1 MIAKAKL
8 IKVSLVWIVNL
19 PMAAIDFLLGLTVGI
34 GIYFGQQYRFKKQLK
49 NTLKSYGTGEDEKIS
64 LPLHSLIRRELAD
77 LNRQRKKLEKNKK
90 AWQELIEQ
98 APIGYLQVDSE
109 NQLLGCNQT
118 AKDLLKI
125 DPKRSQRVRLLLE
138 LVRSYDLDRLIE
150 ETRRSACPQQKEW
163 IFYFTRYVS
172 PEDDESQIITADSG
186 KRIVES
192 IALKGYSFP
201 LANQQ
206 VGVFIK
212 NRQPLV
218 ELSRSRERTF
228 SDLTHELRTPLTSI
242 SLVAENLQQRLQDPE
257 RRWVTQML
265 KETNRLIELVQEWL
279 DITQL
284 QAAPER
290 NLKYEE
296 IVIQDLIESVWLTL
310 EPIANRKQVI
320 MSYSGNSTITIEGD
334 RSRLTQVFLNL
345 LDNAIKHNS
354 LQQEITVRVSSI
366 KQSDDNPS
374 AKIKIDIVDSGTGF
388 DADDLP
394 YIFER
399 LYRGDKS
406 RTREQDNSSS
416 LDGSGLGLAIVEQ
429 IVRAHGGA
437 IAAKNH
443 PVTQG
448 AWVEIIL
455 PLKKP

>member
-1 MIAKAKL
+1 
-8 IKVSLVWIVNL
+8 
-19 PMAAIDFLLGLTVGI
+19 MAAIDFLLGLTVGI
-34 GIYFGQQYRFKKQLK
+34 GIYFGQQYRFKKQLR

-77 LNRQRKKLEKNKK
+77 LSSQRKKLEKNKQ

-109 NQLLGCNQT
+109 NQLLGCNQV

-125 DPKRSQRVRLLLE
+125 DARRSQRVRLLLE
-138 LVRSYDLDRLIE
+138 LVRSHDLDRLIE
-150 ETRRSACPQQKEW
+150 KTRRSASPQQREW
-163 IFYFTRYVS
+163 IFYFTRYVLA
-172 PEDDESQIITADSG
+172 EDTESQATATG
-186 KRIVES
+186 LGRRIVES
-192 IALKGYSFP
+192 IALKGYGFP
-201 LANQQ
+201 LSNRQ
-206 VGVFIK
+206 VGVFLE

-242 SLVAENLQQRLQDPE
+242 SLVAENLQRRLQDPE

-265 KETNRLIELVQEWL
+265 EETNRLIELVQEWL
-279 DITQL
+279 DLTQL

-290 NLKYEE
+290 NIKYEQ
-296 IVIQDLIESVWLTL
+296 IIIHDLIESVWLTL
-310 EPIANRKQVI
+310 EPIANRKQVA
-320 MSYSGNSTITIEGD
+320 MSYSGDPSIAIEGD

-354 LQQEITVRVSSI
+354 LQQEISVRVSSI
-366 KQSDDNPS
+366 EQSDRDSS
-374 AKIKIDIVDSGTGF
+374 AKIKIDIIDSGTGF

-406 RTREQDNSSS
+406 RTRERDHNFS

-429 IVRAHGGA
+429 IVRAHNGA

-443 PVTQG
+443 PTTGG

-455 PLKKP
+455 PTKKRTKKQN